1 MQDTFRNHPT
11 KILAG
16 MTPVLLAATFL
27 FVPGLIA
34 EDGSDAKAKIQEL
47 ENEIT
52 RLKAK
57 IKSLE
62 NENDTLR
69 AKAQG
74 SDLTKVKAKVKE
86 LVKSLRGN
94 SSQRFRARQELRKIG
109 RMAVPSL
116 IEATRSSHPFVKQT
130 AIQTLGDIQD
140 RSAVPALLEVLA
152 GPSTELAANANR
164 ALGKITRQ
172 YFGIIGLDESE
183 EERKAVIEK
192 WKEWW
197 KENEEK

>member
-1 MQDTFRNHPT
+1 M
-11 KILAG
+11 
-16 MTPVLLAATFL
+16 PVLLVATLL
-27 FVPGLIA
+27 FVPGLAA
-34 EDGSDAKAKIQEL
+34 EDASQAQAKIKEL
-47 ENEIT
+47 ENEIAT
-52 RLKAK
+52 LKAK
-57 IKSLE
+57 INSLE
-62 NENDTLR
+62 NENDALR

-74 SDLTKVKAKVKE
+74 SDLIKVKAKVKE

-109 RMAVPSL
+109 RPAVASL
-116 IEATRSSHPFVKQT
+116 IVATRDSHPFVKQT

-140 RSAVPALLEVLA
+140 KSAVPALLEVLG
-152 GPSTELAANANR
+152 GPNTDLAANANR

-192 WKEWW
+192 WNVWW
-197 KENEEK
+197 KENEGK